1 MSDKGTDQGGAGQ
14 SNSNEG
20 GSGNAATIDK
30 LELLV
35 GGEKHEV
42 SREDAIKYAQMG
54 MDYTKKTQSLA
65 AEREKFAEQV
75 ESRAQEIYRQ
85 ALERS
90 GQGEGGDGEALAK
103 KDPELAK
110 KLEALEQRVSQ
121 YDTNIKSREAEAQ
134 LDGILSNLRKTY
146 PELTDE
152 DETLIMIKF
161 NKEANSEADPV
172 ALFDSFA
179 KERTGVRSKSRQSI
193 IDDYVKSKTRSPF
206 SSGES
211 GKTGGSGSQTPTPP
225 KTFEEARERAEQRM
239 RA

>member
-1 MSDKGTDQGGAGQ
+1 MDDKNKDQGGDGQ
-14 SNSNEG
+14 SNDNKG
-20 GSGNAATIDK
+20 GSGSAVIDK
-30 LELLV
+30 FELLHN
-35 GGEKHEV
+35 GEKHET
-42 SREDAIKYAQMG
+42 SREETIKYAQMG
-54 MDYTKKTQSLA
+54 LDYTKKTQALA
-65 AEREKFAEQV
+65 ADREKFAEQV

-90 GQGEGGDGEALAK
+90 GQSADGDGEAAAK
-103 KDPELAK
+103 KDPELSK
-110 KLEALEQRVSQ
+110 KLEALESRINS
-121 YDTNIKSREAEAQ
+121 YDSGVKAKEAEAQ

-179 KERTGVRSKSRQSI
+179 KERSGSRSKVRQEI
-193 IDDYVKSKTRSPF
+193 IDGYVKSKTRSPF

-211 GKTGGSGSQTPTPP
+211 GKSGATGSNASTPA
-225 KTFEEARERAEQRM
+225 KSFEEARERAER
-239 RA
+239 RLGA